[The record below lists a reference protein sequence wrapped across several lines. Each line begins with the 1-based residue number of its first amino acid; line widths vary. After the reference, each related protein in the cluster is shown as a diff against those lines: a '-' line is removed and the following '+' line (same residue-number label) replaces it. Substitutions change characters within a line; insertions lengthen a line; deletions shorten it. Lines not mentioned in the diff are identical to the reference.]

1 MYMWWLC
8 YSKRKLKYHWITVCR
23 RKERDRL
30 LELYRMFGLERRMRS
45 NSTDTIATSVVSRR
59 PPRAVKLIPAKK
71 CQNEIQELV
80 RIFES
85 KRLTT
90 KEMFH
95 ARQLKMKNQYAT
107 KKASDKLLV
116 KRLVT
121 DYNSNSIYDR
131 HSTAEFEKVVDFQTV
146 LMGKTLFLWPGI
158 RY

>member
-1 MYMWWLC
+1 MGSDQELC
-8 YSKRKLKYHWITVCR
+8 VCR
-23 RKERDRL
+23 RKEHDRL
-30 LELYRMFGLERRMRS
+30 LELYRMFGLEKRLRS
-45 NSTDTIATSVVSRR
+45 NSTTSTIATSVVSKR

-80 RIFES
+80 RIFEN

-146 LMGKTLFLWPGI
+146 LLGMPLSLLLGDKA
-158 RY
+158 

>member
-1 MYMWWLC
+1 M
-8 YSKRKLKYHWITVCR
+8 
-23 RKERDRL
+23 
-30 LELYRMFGLERRMRS
+30 LELYRMFGLEKRLRS
-45 NSTDTIATSVVSRR
+45 NSTTSTIATSVVSKR

-80 RIFES
+80 RIFEN

-146 LMGKTLFLWPGI
+146 LLGMPLSLLLCV
-158 RY
+158 RLM

>member
-1 MYMWWLC
+1 M
-8 YSKRKLKYHWITVCR
+8 
-23 RKERDRL
+23 
-30 LELYRMFGLERRMRS
+30 LELYRMFGLEKRLRS
-45 NSTDTIATSVVSRR
+45 NSTTSTIATSVVSKR

-80 RIFES
+80 RIFEN

-146 LMGKTLFLWPGI
+146 LLGMPLSLLLYDKA
-158 RY
+158 